1 VIAADAADRMIGPDA
16 NRDVKALSHTKM
28 SAQSSPTNPSQSDDP
43 MARLQARL
51 DRLEAAEAIGNLVAR
66 YARGADLKN
75 DPAVFGDLLHEHA
88 VWEANGFGRFQG
100 RSAIVA
106 ALSRVAQERI
116 LWCVHYMVA
125 PLIKISPTGRTASCS
140 WYLWELAKMPDESGN
155 PQDSWIAGYYDSDL
169 SLGSEGWAFDKITL
183 DIRLIGA
190 TTLPWQ
196 PTGTTAA
203 SYFFRNRPSAAVLG

>member
-1 VIAADAADRMIGPDA
+1 MIAGNGTDHMIGPEC
-16 NRDVKALSHTKM
+16 NRDVKLLSNTKR
-28 SAQSSPTNPSQSDDP
+28 SVESSEPTATQSDDA

-51 DRLEAAEAIGNLVAR
+51 ERVEATEAIGKLVAL

-75 DPAVFGDLLHEHA
+75 DPVVMGHLLHEHA
-88 VWEANGFGRFQG
+88 VWEANGFGRFEG

-125 PLIKISPTGRTASCS
+125 PLIEISPTGKTATCS
-140 WYLWELAKMPDESGN
+140 WYLWELAKIPDESGN

-169 SLGSEGWAFDKITL
+169 SLGPEGWAFDRIAL

-196 PTGTTAA
+196 PTGATA
-203 SYFFRNRPSAAVLG
+203 P